1 MLRLLGQV
9 PEPANRHID
18 TLLFDQLGDR
28 LGVLGSGLEQASV
41 PAAPRWCVS
50 SQRMPPGLSLDA
62 NGMVPNAT
70 PGVDGQGRTFVTHEF
85 PHDADRRKDCYS

>member
-28 LGVLGSGLEQASV
+28 LGVLGSGLAQASV
-41 PAAPRWCVS
+41 PAA
-50 SQRMPPGLSLDA
+50 A
-62 NGMVPNAT
+62 
-70 PGVDGQGRTFVTHEF
+70 
-85 PHDADRRKDCYS
+85 